1 MKEVVDFIGL
11 AIAGLLALLWFDLR
25 NIRKGFMTEGD
36 HAKLCKIR
44 ELEQEI
50 SLRDHIDNKFEDLKT
65 FIKNGNSESG

>member
-25 NIRKGFMTEGD
+25 NIRKGFMTEEKHKD
-36 HAKLCKIR
+36 LCKIQ

-50 SLRDHIDNKFEDLKT
+50 SLRDHIDTKFEDLKA
-65 FIKNGNSESG
+65 FMANGNSEPG

>member
-25 NIRKGFMTEGD
+25 NIRKTFMIEGD

-65 FIKNGNSESG
+65 FIKNGNSEP

>member
-25 NIRKGFMTEGD
+25 NIRKGFMTEEKHKD
-36 HAKLCKIR
+36 LCTIQ
-44 ELEQEI
+44 ELKQEI

-65 FIKNGNSESG
+65 FIKNGNSEPG